1 MKKISVLGALSLL
14 AATQCAA
21 VIDLDVGAGVWQ
33 AKPSGNMNIIG
44 NNIDLDAAGAA
55 DSATAT
61 YAYAKF
67 EHPIPVI
74 PNLRAEYVDPSFSGT
89 VASFTFPTTP
99 TTTEPASQ
107 TVKLKQIDAI
117 AYWDLLGLVPIPWL
131 TLNFGIDVKVIDGN
145 YEAKS
150 TTSSSSYSQ
159 SFNMAVPAAYLNPR
173 VEIPMTGIGLE
184 VSVKYLGGM
193 MKSSMLDAMAKVD
206 YTLDFIPI
214 IQPGIEV
221 GYRTQQFKLDS
232 SDIGVSNFDLDIKTE
247 GVYGGLFLHF

>member
-1 MKKISVLGALSLL
+1 MLKKLSLLGALSLL
-14 AATQCAA
+14 TATQCSAI
-21 VIDLDVGAGVWQ
+21 IDLDVGAGAWQ
-33 AKPSGNMNIIG
+33 AKPGGTMDIAGNH
-44 NNIDLDAAGAA
+44 IDLDASGVA
-55 DSATAT
+55 DSTTAT

-67 EHPIPVI
+67 EHPIPFV
-74 PNLRAEYVDPSFSGT
+74 PNLRAEYVDPSFDG
-89 VASFTFPTTP
+89 
-99 TTTEPASQ
+99 TTTFDFNDGSGPQSASQ
-107 TVKLKQIDAI
+107 TINLKQMDAI

-150 TTSSSSYSQ
+150 TTSADTYSQ
-159 SFNMAVPAAYLNPR
+159 SFNLAVPAGYLNPR

-214 IQPGIEV
+214 IQPGIEL
-221 GYRTQQFKLDS
+221 GYRTQQLKLDS
-232 SDIGVSNFDLDIKTE
+232 SDIGISNFDLDIKTE